1 MLVIAVENAPP
12 RLRGRLAVWLLEVRA
27 GVYVGTYSR
36 KVREMI
42 WEQVVGGIESGNAVI
57 AWAANNDAGFEFET
71 CGSNRRSPVDLDGF
85 RLVSFLPSEA
95 QPAVGG
101 GGEPG
106 YAKKAE
112 AARRRAVLKQN
123 GNVGGV
129 V

>member
-1 MLVIAVENAPP
+1 MLVIVVENAPP

-42 WEQVVGGIESGNAVI
+42 WEQVIGGIEDGNAVI

-71 CGSNRRSPVDLDGF
+71 CGKNRRSPVDLDGF

-95 QPAVGG
+95 RPRDQLRDDSATKIG
-101 GGEPG
+101 
-106 YAKKAE
+106 
-112 AARRRAVLKQN
+112 ARSDDIPF
-123 GNVGGV
+123 
-129 V
+129 